1 MDAISHEK
9 QRKEIAA
16 RLKERRELEG
26 LSVEQLA
33 AATMADAEDWKR
45 YESGEVD
52 IPASA
57 LHNAAHVMGAD
68 LTELLTGEAPR
79 MRIFTVTRAGKGVK
93 VARRED
99 YRYLNLATNFI
110 GRKADVFEV
119 TVPAETE
126 TAGSHE
132 NAHPGQEFNYVLEG
146 RLRVKIHGNE
156 LVLEPGDCV
165 YFDAT
170 HAHSMQAL
178 GGKPARFLALII

>member
-1 MDAISHEK
+1 MAIQK
-9 QRKEIAA
+9 KDIAA
-16 RLKERRELEG
+16 RLKERRELEDIPPEK
-26 LSVEQLA
+26 LAEQL
-33 AATMADAEDWKR
+33 MIPFADYMD
-45 YESGEVD
+45 YENGNKD
-52 IPASA
+52 IPASL
-57 LHNAAHVMGAD
+57 LHDAAHVLGAD

-79 MRIFTVTRAGKGVK
+79 LKIFTVTRAGKAVQ
-93 VARRED
+93 VERRAD

-126 TAGSHE
+126 NTGAHA

-146 RLRVKIHGNE
+146 RLLVTIHGNE
-156 LVLEPGDCV
+156 LILEPGDSV

-170 HAHSMQAL
+170 HPHSMRAL